1 MFGNLM
7 EEMNAAQEELQ
18 RKMDALE
25 LSHSFRDGAIRV
37 TLNGQSQITSLDID
51 PQKVD
56 LSDKDQLE
64 DLLIITLNEALS
76 RLEQMKVELTNDS
89 MKDLLPPGMDE
100 LF

>member
-89 MKDLLPPGMDE
+89 MKDLLPPGMDG